1 MKSPYVKELEVNRVF
16 TTTFLV
22 HSKEVREK
30 KTGEPYLSLLLG
42 DRTGELDAKMWD
54 NVVEVKDTFNRDDF
68 VKVKGLVQVFH
79 NRRQLTIHKMR
90 RIQDGEVDFADYFP
104 SSDRN
109 PDEMWAELRQV
120 VDGIL
125 NPHLKSLLESIL
137 GDEEVARRY
146 KMAPAAKQIHH
157 AYLGGLIE
165 HVLSL
170 CRLSRATAAHY
181 RGVDAD
187 LLLAGAI
194 LHDIGKI
201 YELSYDRG
209 FGYTT
214 EGQLLGHM
222 VIALRMIGAKL
233 QSIPDFPIELRNL
246 LEHMILSHHGH
257 LEFGSPKLPQ
267 FPEALLLHYLD
278 DMDSKMECM
287 RQLLDR
293 DPLLDGHYTGYSSS
307 LERTVLKKAK
317 YLVPNA
323 AAATASGEATA
334 SQPSAGLRP
343 CAQTEPDIL
352 CPPAPVPSP
361 VATVVAQ
368 SEPDGTRAT
377 ATLQSQP
384 ATPRAPSPRPSPI
397 ATVEEAAHPLFPASF
412 GKKDRDA

>member
-1 MKSPYVKELEVNRVF
+1 MPR
-16 TTTFLV
+16 
-22 HSKEVREK
+22 
-30 KTGEPYLSLLLG
+30 
-42 DRTGELDAKMWD
+42 
-54 NVVEVKDTFNRDDF
+54 
-68 VKVKGLVQVFH
+68 
-79 NRRQLTIHKMR
+79 
-90 RIQDGEVDFADYFP
+90 DGEV
-104 SSDRN
+104 RVH
-109 PDEMWAELRQV
+109 AELHYAPPAVEAASKGLRS
-120 VDGIL
+120 VD
-125 NPHLKSLLESIL
+125 E
-137 GDEEVARRY
+137 
-146 KMAPAAKQIHH
+146 APASVSI
-157 AYLGGLIE
+157 ITRE
-165 HVLSL
+165 EIRS
-170 CRLSRATAAHY
+170 
-181 RGVDAD
+181 
-187 LLLAGAI
+187 
-194 LHDIGKI
+194 
-201 YELSYDRG
+201 

-361 VATVVAQ
+361 VA
-368 SEPDGTRAT
+368 
-377 ATLQSQP
+377 
-384 ATPRAPSPRPSPI
+384 
-397 ATVEEAAHPLFPASF
+397 
-412 GKKDRDA
+412 

>member
-1 MKSPYVKELEVNRVF
+1 MKSPYVKELEINRVF

-120 VDGIL
+120 VAGIQ
-125 NPHLKSLLESIL
+125 NPHLQSLLESIL

-146 KMAPAAKQIHH
+146 KTAPAAKQIHH

-170 CRLSRATAAHY
+170 CHLSRATAAHY
-181 RGVDAD
+181 RGVDVD
-187 LLLAGAI
+187 LLLSGAI

-233 QSIPDFPIELRNL
+233 QPLPDFPVELRNL
-246 LEHMILSHHGH
+246 LEHMILSHHGR

-278 DMDSKMECM
+278 DMDSKIECM

-293 DPLLDGHYTGYSSS
+293 DPLVDGHYTGYSSS

-317 YLVPNA
+317 YLVPKA
-323 AAATASGEATA
+323 AAVTACEEA
-334 SQPSAGLRP
+334 
-343 CAQTEPDIL
+343 
-352 CPPAPVPSP
+352 PPAQSSSAQEPC
-361 VATVVAQ
+361 AQ
-368 SEPDGTRAT
+368 SEPEAV
-377 ATLQSQP
+377 
-384 ATPRAPSPRPSPI
+384 RAPAPVSAPV
-397 ATVEEAAHPLFPASF
+397 ATVEEAAHPLFAASF
-412 GKKDRDA
+412 DKKDRDG